1 MIQEAVNLE
10 THWSAVAPL
19 LSIHDE
25 AEYDAAVERIDTLID
40 AGADQPD
47 HPLHGLLDVLTA
59 LLHHYE
65 EQHHPLPEVTGV
77 EMMRYLMEEHGLTQS
92 DLPEVG
98 PQSVISELLSGKRS
112 LNLRQVAALRERFKL
127 PADVFL

>member
-1 MIQEAVNLE
+1 MTRPTENQE
-10 THWSAVAPL
+10 THSATPPP
-19 LSIHDE
+19 SIHSE
-25 AEYDAAVERIDTLID
+25 EEYDAAVERIDTLID

-47 HPLHGLLDVLTA
+47 HPLHGLLDVLTS
-59 LLHHYE
+59 LLHRYD

-77 EMMRYLMEEHGLTQS
+77 EMMRHLMKEHGLTQS

-112 LNLRQVAALRERFKL
+112 LNLRQVTALRERFRL